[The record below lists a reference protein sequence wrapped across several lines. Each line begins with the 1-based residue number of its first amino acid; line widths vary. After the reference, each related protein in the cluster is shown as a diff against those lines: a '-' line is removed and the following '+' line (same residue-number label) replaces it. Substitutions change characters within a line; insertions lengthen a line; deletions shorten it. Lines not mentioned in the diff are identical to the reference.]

1 MPASSAHSSF
11 PCCCSSCCRPG
22 DGTSRFLF
30 AWCAFVVGYVVAGA
44 WRLVYGGPDHIRENA
59 SKLDDSAPIILLLSL
74 AAAVASFI
82 AVFGELNGVNAMPD
96 GVRHFHLA
104 LTAATIVVSWLF
116 VQAPCLGSMCS
127 RRDLGD
133 PPQARRGG
141 PAGQYPSRPGAARP
155 GSSVPG
161 DVRARRRP
169 ASLRGSAQGVFAGDE
184 SRLAEMTEGWPEDIR
199 PHTRRMAADAFA
211 RGARGAVNPTGSRV

>member
-1 MPASSAHSSF
+1 MSALMEAARLHASLLGSLLLSVLLFLVLPAPA
-11 PCCCSSCCRPG
+11 

-44 WRLVYGGPDHIRENA
+44 WRLAYGGPDHIRENA

-116 VQAPCLGSMCS
+116 VQAIYAVHYANQYYGADGS
-127 RRDLGD
+127 GHE
-133 PPQARRGG
+133 RRGLDFG
-141 PAGQYPSRPGAARP
+141 EAAEPDYWDFVYFSITVGAT
-155 GSSVPG
+155 SQTS
-161 DVRARRRP
+161 DVAVVSKRMRRTVIIHAVFAFLFNTTVLALAINIG
-169 ASLRGSAQGVFAGDE
+169 ASLIG
-184 SRLAEMTEGWPEDIR
+184 T
-199 PHTRRMAADAFA
+199 
-211 RGARGAVNPTGSRV
+211 